1 MADKIVS
8 IARAGETVKSA
19 DVLDPAWD
27 TFNGGA
33 PSSDEDTETE
43 TETETESET
52 EESESESESE
62 PEETSAEES
71 EQEGGFKSDASDE
84 YESDSQADS
93 LDEDDEDD
101 DDEYGFED
109 VPPESPDDGF
119 EPDQDDDVDQTHD
132 AYRIPNGRSVD
143 ADTVRALSE
152 DNVFVALTSMLVSQN
167 DNTLADVLENIAVDL
182 HGIHLAL
189 KQMARAAD
197 E

>member
-33 PSSDEDTETE
+33 PSVDEDTETE
-43 TETETESET
+43 ESESETESET
-52 EESESESESE
+52 EESEESESESE
-62 PEETSAEES
+62 TSVAES
-71 EQEGGFKSDASDE
+71 EQEGGFKSDDSDE

-101 DDEYGFED
+101 DGEYGFED

-143 ADTVRALSE
+143 AETVRALSE